1 MLVGP
6 CNRCTRAAKGSW
18 VWMAQVV
25 TLKEFANLLL
35 LLLNPRCV
43 AVGAGTF
50 WQRCELSKR
59 EPELV
64 VKMTTVLTP
73 LLL

>member
-1 MLVGP
+1 
-6 CNRCTRAAKGSW
+6 
-18 VWMAQVV
+18 MAQVV

-43 AVGAGTF
+43 AVGAGTS